1 MAPIARRSRLPQP
14 PDLEAL
20 RRPGDGK
27 ESAVVR
33 QMTGA
38 AQEDEVPGIMAATV
52 DTVNHVVE
60 LE

>member
-1 MAPIARRSRLPQP
+1 MTPLARRRHLSQP

-38 AQEDEVPGIMAATV
+38 AQEDEVPGIVAAAKLPESASTP
-52 DTVNHVVE
+52 T
-60 LE
+60 

>member
-1 MAPIARRSRLPQP
+1 MTSIARRSRLSQP

-27 ESAVVR
+27 ESAVVG

-38 AQEDEVPGIMAATV
+38 AQEDEVRGIVAAAV
-52 DTVNHVVE
+52 DTVNDVVE